1 MNTSENATSFFAIS
15 AVYKAIL
22 LLTFMIQIIAIFV
35 VGLSVG
41 FLNGFAGGASVLS
54 FPAML
59 AIGLNPITAAMTNAL
74 GVWTANI
81 GALVGKFNS
90 IKSIIKVESALIGY
104 SMFGAVLGGLALAF
118 MPISGFQKL
127 VPILILIASLSLFIK
142 VSENVTPL
150 KRRLEYFWLT
160 AIGIY
165 AGYFGP
171 GQGVMTIA
179 VLARDVK
186 RSVADINTSKNVV
199 VTMTCIG
206 SNLIYIASGKVAWNY
221 AVDLAVSCAI
231 GGYFGAKVVD
241 KFSREAY
248 RMGIFIIGLLCAVWF
263 AKEYWL

>member
-1 MNTSENATSFFAIS
+1 MIE
-15 AVYKAIL
+15 IL
-22 LLTFMIQIIAIFV
+22 VIFL

-54 FPAML
+54 FPAL
-59 AIGLNPITAAMTNAL
+59 VAVGLNPVTAAMTNAL

-81 GALVGKFNS
+81 GALFGKFKYV
-90 IKSIIKVESALIGY
+90 KSIIKEESALIGY
-104 SMFGAVLGGLALAF
+104 SMFGAVIGGLALAL

-127 VPILILIASLSLFIK
+127 VPILILIASLTLFIK
-142 VSENVTPL
+142 VSEQVTPI

-160 AIGIY
+160 TIGLY

-179 VLARDVK
+179 VLARDAK
-186 RSVADINTSKNVV
+186 RSVSNINVSKNVV

-206 SNLIYIASGKVAWNY
+206 SNLIYIASGKVDWTY
-221 AVDLAVSCAI
+221 AIDLAISCAI
-231 GGYFGAKVVD
+231 GGFFGAKVVD
-241 KFSREAY
+241 KFSRETY
-248 RMGIFIIGLLCAVWF
+248 RMGIFVIGLLCSVWF

>member
-1 MNTSENATSFFAIS
+1 
-15 AVYKAIL
+15 
-22 LLTFMIQIIAIFV
+22 MIEIIAIFF
-35 VGLSVG
+35 VGLAVG

-54 FPAML
+54 FPAMI

-74 GVWTANI
+74 GVWTANV
-81 GALVGKFNS
+81 GALVGKF
-90 IKSIIKVESALIGY
+90 KEVGGIIRAESALIGY
-104 SMFGAVLGGLALAF
+104 SMIGAIIGGLALAF
-118 MPISGFQKL
+118 MPISGFEKL
-127 VPILILIASLSLFIK
+127 VPILIAIASLSLFIK
-142 VSENVTPL
+142 VKDHVTPI
-150 KRRLEYFWLT
+150 KQKLEYFWLT

-179 VLARDVK
+179 ILARDAK
-186 RSVADINTSKNVV
+186 RSVSDINVSKNVV

-206 SNLIYIASGKVAWNY
+206 SNLIYIASGKVDWTFAT
-221 AVDLAVSCAI
+221 DLAISCAI

-248 RMGIFIIGLLCAVWF
+248 RMGIFVIGMLCAVWF